1 METILIIDDE
11 PDLVMIIKDVLENNN
26 YNVLTAYNGFDG
38 IELSKKKPDLI
49 ILDIMM
55 PDIDGFNVCNAIRD
69 NVSCPILFL
78 SAKDSEADKIRGL
91 AIGGDDYITKPFSL
105 KELVM
110 RVKVHLRREKRA
122 LAKDDKEFLQFKNL
136 KVDLKGMTVTV
147 NDKDLNLTKKEFEII
162 ELLALYPGQVFSKEQ
177 IYEKIWGFDG
187 MGYNSTV
194 TEHIKKIRSKIS
206 DIDDNNQYIATVW
219 GVGYKWDLK

>member
-11 PDLVMIIKDVLENNN
+11 PDLVMIIKDVLENNG
-26 YNVLTAYNGFDG
+26 YSVLTAYNGFDG
-38 IELSKKKPDLI
+38 IRMSKKQPDLI

-69 NVSCPILFL
+69 NVACPILFL
-78 SAKDSEADKIRGL
+78 SAKGSEADRIKGL
-91 AIGGDDYITKPFSL
+91 AIGGDDYIIKPFSI

-110 RVKVHLRREKRA
+110 RVKAHLRREKRT
-122 LAKDDKEFLQFKNL
+122 LNRDGNDFLQFKNL
-136 KVDLKGMTVTV
+136 RIDLKGMIVTV
-147 NDKDLNLTKKEFEII
+147 NNEDLNLTKKEFEIV
-162 ELLALYPGQVFSKEQ
+162 ELLSLYPGQVFSKEQ

-187 MGYNSTV
+187 IGCISTV

-206 DIDDNNQYIATVW
+206 AIEEGNEYIATVW
-219 GVGYKWDLK
+219 GVGYKWSLK

>member
-78 SAKDSEADKIRGL
+78 SAKDSEADKIKGL

-110 RVKVHLRREKRA
+110 RVKAHLRREKRI

-136 KVDLKGMTVTV
+136 KIDLKGMTVTV
-147 NDKDLNLTKKEFEII
+147 NGKDLNLTKKEFEIV

-187 MGYNSTV
+187 MGYNSTI